1 MKRNVWIMTLLFL
14 MSSFLMK
21 LVAQE
26 NLDALVK
33 KCETMTSV
41 EMNYVYKKNS
51 QTQKFEPAVITIT
64 ISKDKD
70 STLIDE
76 FLAALKKDEEN
87 ATQLIESKQGGQK
100 TSVFCKF
107 KNASYSF
114 SFTSEDRSASISVIY
129 N

>member
-1 MKRNVWIMTLLFL
+1 MKKNVWIMVLFFL
-14 MSSFLMK
+14 MSSFSMN

-51 QTQKFEPAVITIT
+51 KTQKFEPAVITIM

-70 STLIDE
+70 QKLIDE
-76 FLAALKKDEEN
+76 FLAAFKKDEEN
-87 ATQLIESKQGGQK
+87 AAQLIESKKGGQR
-100 TSVFCKF
+100 TSVFCEF
-107 KNASYSF
+107 KNVSYSF
-114 SFTSEDRSASISVIY
+114 SLGQEDRSASISVIY
-129 N
+129 Q